1 MIYYLVTP
9 EYTHTM
15 RTFLDHWAGD
25 VQGRIRIVPYN
36 EAFNAPELPVGTY
49 IFSDLERMLPAEM
62 EAATLV
68 WNQLHAAGARLL
80 NHPTRTLRRYDLLT
94 MLYAKGRNRFR
105 VAHAT
110 DRAAELRFPVFVR
123 EESDHAGSITRLIT
137 NRRKLDDALS
147 GAMVR
152 GHRLKNLLVEEYCD
166 TSDATGV
173 FRKHSAFVVGGRVVP
188 CHVDCSRGWVVKD
201 TDLVSPEVME
211 EERRYLET
219 NPHGRWLEE
228 TFALAGVDYG
238 RIDYSLLGDAPQVW
252 EINTNPIV
260 ILHPD
265 NYSEIHMPV
274 KRMFAERIRP
284 AFEAIDT
291 VTPGRTIA
299 LSVPPLLRSRLK
311 KESNRRRRAL
321 KRHQQVRRI
330 SRSVPFRLVRG
341 IARPVLTVLSPLV
354 ARMGG
359 GGSVAK
365 PH

>member
-25 VQGRIRIVPYN
+25 VRGRIRILTYD
-36 EAFNAPELPVGTY
+36 EAFHSPELPVGTY
-49 IFSDLERMLPAEM
+49 IFSDLERMLPAET
-62 EAATLV
+62 ETATLV
-68 WNQLHAAGARLL
+68 WNQLHGAGARLL

-105 VAHAT
+105 VARAT

-123 EESDHAGSITRLIT
+123 EEADHAGSITKLLA

-166 TSDATGV
+166 TSDANGV
-173 FRKHSAFVVGGRVVP
+173 FKKHSAFIIAGRVVP

-201 TDLVSPEVME
+201 TDIVSPEVME

-219 NPHGRWLEE
+219 NPHRQWLEE

-238 RIDYSLLGDAPQVW
+238 RIDYSLLGGAPQVW

-291 VTPGRTIA
+291 VAPGRTIA
-299 LSVPPLLRSRLK
+299 LSVPPLLLARLK
-311 KESNRRRRAL
+311 KESSRRRRAL
-321 KRHQQVRRI
+321 ARHQRVRRI
-330 SRSVPFRLVRG
+330 TRSVPFRMVRG
-341 IARPVLTVLSPLV
+341 IARPFLTAISPLV
-354 ARMGG
+354 ARMGRREN
-359 GGSVAK
+359 VAK
-365 PH
+365 SH

>member
-15 RTFLDHWAGD
+15 RTFLDHWAGN
-25 VQGRIRIVPYN
+25 VQERIRIVTYD
-36 EAFNAPELPVGTY
+36 EAFRARELPVGTY
-49 IFSDLERMLPAEM
+49 IFADLERMLPAET

-94 MLYAKGRNRFR
+94 MLHARGRNRFR
-105 VAHAT
+105 VARAT
-110 DRAAELRFPVFVR
+110 DAAAELGFPVFVR
-123 EESDHAGSITRLIT
+123 EEADHRGSITKLLE
-137 NRRKLDDALS
+137 NRHQLDDALS

-166 TSDATGV
+166 TSDAHGV

-211 EERRYLET
+211 EERRYVET
-219 NPHGRWLEE
+219 NPHRQWLEE

-238 RIDYSLLGDAPQVW
+238 RVDYSLLGDAPQVW

-274 KRMFAERIRP
+274 KRLFAEQIRP

-291 VTPGRTIA
+291 VAPGRTVTLA
-299 LSVPPLLRSRLK
+299 VPPLLLSRLD
-311 KESNRRRRAL
+311 KESNARRRAQS
-321 KRHQQVRRI
+321 RHLWIRRI
-330 SRSVPFRLVRG
+330 TRSAPFKLVRAV
-341 IARPVLTVLSPLV
+341 ARPFLTALSPLI
-354 ARMGG
+354 ARMGRG
-359 GGSVAK
+359 QGAAK
-365 PH
+365 SN